1 MKNQTTKI
9 LLFSFVILVTAGILA
24 SYFTLEDEREKLVEK
39 AVQLEQE
46 LQERDFAYNEI
57 IDIMY
62 AVESKIE
69 SIKDRESFISETSSG
84 EFDRDEKNR
93 MIDDM
98 NSIDQLIIETNEKVS
113 RLSSKLEKTDI
124 NLKSFQNRVAALS
137 TELQERKVAIGS
149 LRQELKNRD
158 IQIADMSIDLSALE
172 YQVGE
177 QESTIATQATKID
190 LQEDELSKAYFA
202 MGTKE
207 ALKEDGLVTQ
217 EGGVL
222 WFGKTTEIKANLDQE
237 KFSEID
243 IWSTKRLYVDSKK
256 IDLVTEH
263 PSDSYELVKEGDSII
278 FLEIKDPKEFWK
290 ISKYLVVATKS

>member
-9 LLFSFVILVTAGILA
+9 LLFSFVILVTVGILA
-24 SYFTLEDEREKLVEK
+24 SYFILEDEREKLVEK

-46 LQERDFAYNEI
+46 LQERDSAYNEI

-84 EFDRDEKNR
+84 EFDLDEKNR

-113 RLSSKLEKTDI
+113 RLSSKLEKADI

-290 ISKYLVVATKS
+290 ISKYLVVATRS